1 MNGAEFQI
9 QVQGGRKTVKSN
21 FGERFIETNYH
32 NFLLSEIIQSYAV
45 GDLCLIGPRGSGKSM
60 LITQIAKLLK
70 QNIEPMVL
78 YQDMTARDFV
88 QQRTTTA
95 IGDTVWRDSPLIRAA
110 KIGSIAILDGIHRIH
125 SSTVSV
131 LHRLVHDREI
141 QLYDGSRLIDS
152 KKYDELIAAGHK
164 RDELTKNGIIRI
176 HPGFRMVALAEPP
189 IIDAGKNWLSPEV
202 LSLFMFHEV
211 RNMSKEEE
219 KLIILSLVSILLS
232 CCSLKTWNKH
242 ISINLYTVRQS
253 ESFNGKNSKLG
264 RFTSKISRS
273 NCTKF
278 IINLIN

>member
-1 MNGAEFQI
+1 MKRYLFKFVLVTIGAKNGKEFQI
-9 QVQGGRKTVKSN
+9 PVPGGRKTTESS
-21 FGERFIETNYH
+21 FGQRFIETNYH

-95 IGDTVWRDSPLIRAA
+95 MGDTVWRDSPLIRAA
-110 KIGSIAILDGIHRIH
+110 KTGSIAILDGIHRIH
-125 SSTVSV
+125 SSTFSI
-131 LHRLVHDREI
+131 LHRFVHDREI

-152 KKYDELIAAGHK
+152 MKYDELIAAGHE
-164 RDELTKNGIIRI
+164 RDVLTKNGIFRI
-176 HPGFRMVALAEPP
+176 HPGFRIVALAEPP
-189 IIDAGKNWLSPEV
+189 AIDSGKTWLSPEV

-219 KLIILSLVSILLS
+219 KLIISSLVNISS
-232 CCSLKTWNKH
+232 CCSRLRIGLKSFQ
-242 ISINLYTVRQS
+242 SIYSTA
-253 ESFNGKNSKLG
+253 K
-264 RFTSKISRS
+264 
-273 NCTKF
+273 
-278 IINLIN
+278 